1 MKHKIAVRSLIE
13 FILKEGDLDLSY
25 VGKNRGVDGTKA
37 HQIIQNRYGKETK
50 KEVFLSRTFE
60 LKNYSIEVSGRID
73 GLVIDDKHII
83 IDEIKSTTR
92 KLSEIKSDDYPMHWA
107 QAYFYGYI
115 YMLENN
121 LETIDIQL
129 TYVSLDD
136 YSSIKFIK
144 KKSIK
149 LLETFV
155 NNILDQYVKWI
166 ILEESHEFERNLSIN
181 SLNFPFDE
189 YRKYQREIAIVTYQS
204 IREKRN
210 TFIQASTGIGKT
222 MGTLF
227 PSIKAL
233 ESLSIDKIFYLTAKT
248 ITRTVAEDSLKMLIK
263 GGLKIKAI
271 TFTAKDKICFYEK
284 ADCKIEKCRYMRGYY
299 NHVKDAM
306 IEALDTY
313 DLFNRENISIIAR
326 KYQICPFE
334 FSLDLSM
341 FCDII
346 IGDYNYV
353 FDPRVK
359 LKRYFDETNYRI
371 SLLVDESHN
380 LVNRGRE
387 MYSATLYKQDFLDL
401 RREVKEKHSI
411 LAKKIYK
418 VNKVFLELKN
428 NLEENQVFYKS
439 DIPSEKLYDKLS
451 ELNNYIEGWLTDH
464 KKDPYYEKVLEFYFE
479 TLAYTKINDLTFQ
492 GSIFYFEKIEKNNYK
507 AKLFNIDP
515 SFHLRRINRVSATF
529 FSATL
534 SPIQYYKEI
543 LGGDTEDEV
552 YIFPTPFDHQN
563 RKILFSNEI
572 STRYKDRDKTIALVS
587 EYINIYIN
595 KNKGNSIVFFP
606 SYAYM
611 SMVLEDY
618 ESKYDETIYV
628 QNQQMSEE
636 EREDFINLFNKEEDI
651 TAFVVLGGIFS
662 EGIDLKGDKL
672 QGVILVG
679 IGLPGFGLEN
689 NIIRD
694 YYDKDKSK
702 GFEYAYAY
710 PAIIKIMQ
718 AAGRVIRSKKD
729 RGTILLLGDR
739 FSKRY
744 YREMLPE
751 DWGLDFVTIKSLE
764 SKLQNFWNDS
774 INEKKIIENLQ
785 RK

>member
-13 FILKEGDLDLSY
+13 FILKEGDLDFSY
-25 VGKNRGVDGTKA
+25 VGKNRGADGTKA
-37 HQIIQNRYGKETK
+37 HQVIQRSYEEKTQ
-50 KEVFLSRTFE
+50 KEVFLSKTFE
-60 LKNYSIEVSGRID
+60 IEDRLIEVSGRMD
-73 GLVIDDKHII
+73 GLIINEKEVI

-92 KLSEIKSDDYPMHWA
+92 DLLDIEIKDYPLHWA
-107 QAYFYGYI
+107 QGYFYAYI
-115 YMLENN
+115 YMLEND
-121 LETIDIQL
+121 LKQIKIQL
-129 TYVSLDD
+129 TYVSLED
-136 YSSIKFIK
+136 YSSRKFIEE
-144 KKSIK
+144 KSIEA
-149 LLETFV
+149 LEDFV
-155 NNILDQYVKWI
+155 MNILKQYVQWL
-166 ILEESHEFERNLSIN
+166 ILEESHQFKRNLSIK
-181 SLNFPFDE
+181 SLKFPFED
-189 YRKYQREIAIVTYQS
+189 YRKYQREIAVVTYQS

-210 TFIQASTGIGKT
+210 AFIQASTGIGKT

-233 ESLSIDKIFYLTAKT
+233 ENLAIDKIFYLTAKT
-248 ITRTVAEDSLKMLIK
+248 ITRTVAEESLRILINR
-263 GGLKIKAI
+263 GLKIKAI

-284 ADCKIEKCRYMRGYY
+284 SDCKIEKCRYMRGYY
-299 NHVKDAM
+299 NHVKEAM
-306 IEALDTY
+306 MEALATD
-313 DLFNRENISIIAR
+313 DLFNRENISFIAK

-387 MYSATLYKQDFLDL
+387 MYSAELTKQDFLDL
-401 RREVKEKHSI
+401 RREIKGKHR
-411 LAKKIYK
+411 LLGKKLYK
-418 VNKVFLELKN
+418 VNAAFLELKK
-428 NLEENQVFYKS
+428 NLEADQRFYQR
-439 DIPSEKLYDKLS
+439 DTPPEMLYDKLA
-451 ELNNYIEGWLTDH
+451 ELNSYIEGWLTDH
-464 KKDPYYEKVLEFYFE
+464 KKDIFYEKVLEFYFE

-492 GSIFYFEKIEKNNYK
+492 GSIFYFERLEKNNYK
-507 AKLFNIDP
+507 AKLMNIDP
-515 SFHLRRINRVSATF
+515 SFHLKTINRVSATF

-543 LGGDTEDEV
+543 LGGNETDEV
-552 YIFPTPFDHQN
+552 FIFPTPFDHKN

-572 STRYKDRDKTIALVS
+572 STRYNDRESTVALVS

-595 KNKGNSIVFFP
+595 NNKGNSIVFFP

-611 SMVLEDY
+611 AMVLEDY
-618 ESKYDETIYV
+618 QLKYDEKIHV
-628 QNQQMSEE
+628 QSQQMSEAA
-636 EREDFINLFNKEEDI
+636 REDFIELFNQEENI

-694 YYDKDKSK
+694 YYDLEKSK

-729 RGTILLLGDR
+729 QGTILLLGDR
-739 FSKRY
+739 FSRRY
-744 YREMLPE
+744 YRRMLPK

-764 SKLQNFWNDS
+764 QELKRFWQ
-774 INEKKIIENLQ
+774 ENLE
-785 RK
+785 